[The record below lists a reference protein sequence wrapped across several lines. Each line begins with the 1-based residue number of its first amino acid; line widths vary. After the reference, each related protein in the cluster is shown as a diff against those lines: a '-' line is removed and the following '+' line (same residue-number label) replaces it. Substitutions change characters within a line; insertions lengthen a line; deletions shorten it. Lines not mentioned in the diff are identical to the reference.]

1 MVKINLDQ
9 TTKMIR
15 DKVANV
21 VKPDDHQIVQI
32 INEKFPMNGIKA
44 NAETQEKDFPQ
55 AVKALGFD
63 GCVQNHKGIVFKTP
77 LPQKVKHAIVDHL
90 DLSDH
95 QSFTKPIILAV
106 IAIALI
112 IITLAMGF
120 GSYMGAVL
128 VSFVAIGIS
137 IHLIHV
143 VDAMGDLDKRN
154 DNLLVHL
161 SNYYKDVADVKQ
173 QVKHSLPT
181 VNLTYKDR
189 KQARASQNT
198 REMMA
203 QATPVW
209 TANTPPRTIP
219 DTDDDHFWRDMFW
232 MDQINDAINDHHDDH
247 NWSSN
252 DNNDWS
258 SNDDNDWGS
267 DDDDHDDHDDW
278 GDGGG
283 SDWGGGFFDGGGGSD
298 WGGGG
303 DFGGS
308 DW

>member
-32 INEKFPMNGIKA
+32 INERFPMSGIKA
-44 NAETQEKDFPQ
+44 SAETQEKDFPQ
-55 AVKALGFD
+55 AAKALGFD
-63 GCVQNHKGIVFKTP
+63 GCVQNHKGVVFKVP
-77 LPQKVKHAIVDHL
+77 LPQKVKHAIADHL

-95 QSFTKPIILAV
+95 QSFTKPIILIV
-106 IAIALI
+106 VAIILI
-112 IITLAMGF
+112 IITLVMGF

-128 VSFVAIGIS
+128 VSFVAVGVS
-137 IHLIHV
+137 IYLVNV
-143 VDAMGDLDKRN
+143 VNAMGDLDKRN

-161 SNYYKDVADVKQ
+161 SNYYKDVASVKQ

-198 REMMA
+198 REMMS

-209 TANTPPRTIP
+209 AANTPPRTIP
-219 DTDDDHFWRDMFW
+219 DTDNDHFWRDMFW
-232 MDQINDAINDHHDDH
+232 MDQINDAINDEHHD
-247 NWSSN
+247 WSSN
-252 DNNDWS
+252 DDHDWS
-258 SNDDNDWGS
+258 SNDDNDWDS
-267 DDDDHDDHDDW
+267 NDDHDDHDDW

>member
-1 MVKINLDQ
+1 
-9 TTKMIR
+9 
-15 DKVANV
+15 
-21 VKPDDHQIVQI
+21 
-32 INEKFPMNGIKA
+32 MNGIKA
-44 NAETQEKDFPQ
+44 SAETQEKDFPQ

-63 GCVQNHKGIVFKTP
+63 GCVQDHKGIVFKTP
-77 LPQKVKHAIVDHL
+77 LPTKVKQAIIEHL

-106 IAIALI
+106 VAIALI
-112 IITLAMGF
+112 IITFAMGF
-120 GSYMGAVL
+120 KSYIGAVL
-128 VSFVAIGIS
+128 VSFVATGVS

-143 VDAMGDLDKRN
+143 VDSLGDLDKRN
-154 DNLLVHL
+154 NNLLVHL
-161 SNYYKDVADVKQ
+161 SNYYKDVTNVKQ

-198 REMMA
+198 HEMMA

-209 TANTPPRTIP
+209 TANTPSQTIP
-219 DTDDDHFWRDMFW
+219 DTDNDHFWRDMFW

-247 NWSSN
+247 DWSSN

-267 DDDDHDDHDDW
+267 DNDDHDDHDDW
-278 GDGGG
+278 SNGGG
-283 SDWGGGFFDGGGGSD
+283 SDWGGGFFDGGGSD
-298 WGGGG
+298 WGGGD

>member
-15 DKVANV
+15 DKVANA

-161 SNYYKDVADVKQ
+161 SNYYKDVANVKQ

-219 DTDDDHFWRDMFW
+219 DTDNDHFWRDMFW

-247 NWSSN
+247 NWSSD

-258 SNDDNDWGS
+258 SSDDNDWGS

-283 SDWGGGFFDGGGGSD
+283 SDWGGGFFDGGGSD
-298 WGGGG
+298 WGGGD